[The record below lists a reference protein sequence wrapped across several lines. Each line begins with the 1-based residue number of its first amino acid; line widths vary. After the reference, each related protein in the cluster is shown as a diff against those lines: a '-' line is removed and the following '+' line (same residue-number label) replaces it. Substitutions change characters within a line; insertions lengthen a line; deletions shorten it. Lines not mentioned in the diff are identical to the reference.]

1 MSNPSKKRAR
11 TADAPQNQ
19 QSGTFND
26 VFVPLTAKLDA
37 MAADIAALKQD
48 KVALTQELV
57 GLKRRISHLETN
69 ESDIQEDLT
78 EAYTMSAEALTK
90 CMNAE
95 TQQMTASTGLLAA
108 ACLSVLTTLTEGGL
122 SGMSQATAG
131 KMSPVID
138 CINDLKHA
146 LTHMKSIKTPIIK
159 QQSIDRSDNKGSTS
173 TSTSSTQSQ
182 DTSQSD

>member
-11 TADAPQNQ
+11 TADKAQNQ
-19 QSGTFND
+19 QDGMFND

-69 ESDIQEDLT
+69 EFDIQEDLT

-90 CMNAE
+90 CMNSE
-95 TQQMTASTGLLAA
+95 TQQMTASTALLAA

-122 SGMSQATAG
+122 SGMSPATIG

-146 LTHMKSIKTPIIK
+146 LAQMKSVKAPIIR
-159 QQSIDRSDNKGSTS
+159 QLSIDRSNNKD
-173 TSTSSTQSQ
+173 STSSTQSQ
-182 DTSQSD
+182 TSQSD